1 VLAFVERTGLAD
13 YFHMARRPGMRVGN
27 LIVDR
32 NLDAFARLVSAKYA
46 RGEVGVYSAGGQSFP
61 RVDITL
67 EDMEQSGE
75 QFTADVLKPE
85 ASFQWTAA

>member
-1 VLAFVERTGLAD
+1 
-13 YFHMARRPGMRVGN
+13 MRVGN

-32 NLDAFARLVSAKYA
+32 NLDAFARLVLAKYG
-46 RGEVGVYSAGGQSFP
+46 RGEVGIYSAGGQSFFP

-75 QFTADVLKPE
+75 QFAADVLKPE
-85 ASFQWTAA
+85 AAFQWIAA